1 VRKINRNM
9 VEGPMLGNIILYTV
23 PIILTSVF
31 QLLFNAADLVVVGRF
46 CGSASVAAVGAT
58 GSLTYLI
65 ISLFI
70 GLSIGSGVVVAQ
82 SIGENNY
89 EKISRAVHTSIPI
102 ALVGG
107 IVLTVVG
114 IILSKPILIL
124 MKTPDEVLELSSLYM
139 KIYFGGMVFNMLY
152 NFGAAI
158 LRAAGD
164 TKRPFIYLSL
174 AGVLNVILNVIFVT
188 LFKMDVAGV
197 ALATTISQAFSA
209 ALVLFELINRHD
221 AVHFDIKKISFDWGV
236 AKKILVI
243 GLPSGIQSTISG
255 LANVF
260 IQASINSFGS
270 AFVTGSASAANIEG
284 FVFTSMH
291 AFQQTALIFTGQ
303 NFGAKK
309 FDRIKKTFFMCI
321 GGAAICGLVLGVS
334 AYVFGKSLLSIY
346 ITDSQ
351 EAINAGMIRFSFV
364 ALPYFLCGITNAST
378 GSIRGM
384 GASVSPMIIGILF
397 NCVFSVAW
405 IFSIFSIPKF
415 HTPQILFL
423 SYPISWILTF
433 VVQCFVFL
441 YVYKKHKK
449 EHLLNA

>member
-1 VRKINRNM
+1 MKKINRNM
-9 VEGPMLGNIILYTV
+9 CEGPMLGNIILYTI

-31 QLLFNAADLVVVGRF
+31 QLLFNAADLIVVGRF
-46 CGSASVAAVGAT
+46 CGSDSVAAVGAT

-82 SIGENNY
+82 SIGANDY
-89 EKISRAVHTSIPI
+89 DKISRAVHTSVPI

-107 IVLTVVG
+107 VTLTVLG
-114 IILSKPILIL
+114 IIFSKPLLIL
-124 MKTPDEVLELSSLYM
+124 MKTPKEVLELSTTYM
-139 KIYFGGMVFNMLY
+139 QIFFGGMVFNMLY
-152 NFGAAI
+152 NFGASI

-164 TKRPFIYLSL
+164 TKRPFIYLSIS
-174 AGVLNVILNVIFVT
+174 GVLNVILNVIFVT
-188 LFKMDVAGV
+188 LFNMDVAGV
-197 ALATTISQAFSA
+197 ALATTVSQALSA
-209 ALVLFELINRHD
+209 VLVFVNLMSRHD
-221 AVHFDIKKISFDWGV
+221 AVHFDIKKISFDWEV
-236 AKKILVI
+236 AKKIIVI
-243 GLPSGIQSTISG
+243 GLPSGLQSTISG

-270 AFVTGSASAANIEG
+270 AFVTGSSAAANIEG
-284 FVFTSMH
+284 FVFNSMH

-309 FDRIKKTFFMCI
+309 FDRIKKTFFMCM
-321 GGAAICGLVLGVS
+321 GGAAVCGLVFGVS
-334 AYVFGKSLLSIY
+334 AYAFGESLLSIY

-351 EAINAGMIRFSFV
+351 EAINAGLIRLSLV
-364 ALPYFLCGITNAST
+364 ALPYFLCGITNATT

-384 GASVSPMIIGILF
+384 GASVSPMVIGILF

-405 IFSIFSIPKF
+405 IFTIFSIPQF
-415 HTPQILFL
+415 HTPQVLFM

-433 VVQCFVFL
+433 TVQCFVFAH
-441 YVYKKHKK
+441 VYKKHKK
-449 EHLLNA
+449 QHLANA